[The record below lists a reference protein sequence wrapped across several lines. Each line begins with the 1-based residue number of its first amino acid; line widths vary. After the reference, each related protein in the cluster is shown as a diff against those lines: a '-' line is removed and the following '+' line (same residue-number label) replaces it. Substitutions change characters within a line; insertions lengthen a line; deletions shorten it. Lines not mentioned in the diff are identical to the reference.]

1 MIIDATRPVDRP
13 FARRLNVPDEA
24 LARTSLGSFLSKE
37 VFEHIPVLGES
48 NEG

>member
-1 MIIDATRPVDRP
+1 VDRP

-24 LARTSLGSFLSKE
+24 LARTRLGDFLSQE
-37 VFEHIPVLGES
+37 VFDRVPVLGES